1 MKSIRD
7 ILPDFEKK
15 AAAAPKGRKRQTER
29 GELMR
34 VLARVERLLV
44 RARYHQDQLQ
54 SR

>member
-15 AAAAPKGRKRQTER
+15 RAEAPKGRKRQTER

-34 VLARVERLLV
+34 FFQRLV
-44 RARYHQDQLQ
+44 
-54 SR
+54 SRR